1 MKLFIDTANID
12 EIREVASL
20 GILDGVTTN
29 PSLVA
34 KEGKD
39 FHQVLR
45 EIASIVNGPISAEV
59 NALDRDGMV
68 KEGRVLAAIHPNIVV
83 KIPLTKE
90 GLRACK
96 VLRGEG
102 IHTNVTLCFS
112 PLQALLAAKVDA
124 SFVSPFVGR
133 LDDVSH
139 EGMDLIRRIRAIYD
153 NYDYETQIL
162 VASVRHPMHVV
173 EAALAGA
180 DVATI
185 PHKILMQMYDHPLTE
200 AGVKKFVADWEK
212 QQKK

>member
-1 MKLFIDTANID
+1 MKLFIDTANVD

-29 PSLVA
+29 PSLVS

-59 NALDRDGMV
+59 TALDKDGMT
-68 KEGRVLAAIHPNIVV
+68 KEGRALAAIHPNIVV
-83 KIPLTKE
+83 KIPMTKE

-96 VLRGEG
+96 ELRGEG
-102 IHTNVTLCFS
+102 IKTNVTLCFS
-112 PLQALLAAKVDA
+112 PMQAMLAAKVDA
-124 SFVSPFVGR
+124 TFVSPFVGR

-139 EGMDLIRRIRAIYD
+139 DGMELIRQIRAIYD
-153 NYDYETQIL
+153 NYGYVTQIL

-173 EAALAGA
+173 EAALGGA
-180 DVATI
+180 DVATV
-185 PHKILMQMYDHPLTE
+185 PYKVLLQLYDHPLTD
-200 AGVKKFVADWEK
+200 AGVTKFLADWEK
-212 QQKK
+212 QKK